1 MKLKVKPLPKP
12 GYSGTLETVLR
23 CLLSLQVLSNLAS
36 SCRAMIPIYM
46 TFSMA
51 QVSGKLTY
59 KH

>member
-23 CLLSLQVLSNLAS
+23 CQLSLQAFCYLAS

-51 QVSGKLTY
+51 QVPGKLTD
-59 KH
+59 KQ